1 MIRHGSYLHQGIP
14 GPRCGSSH
22 RECVLLV
29 HTMTASSPQINS
41 PREAPRV
48 SQTDADDRTR
58 VLVEVAL
65 DRHPFCRACGQPTTV
80 IQEDGAL
87 WLECVSYERPRHP
100 LLRLVTADFTF
111 GHDRELLLESLA
123 A

>member
-22 RECVLLV
+22 RECELLV
-29 HTMTASSPQINS
+29 HTMTASPSQINS
-41 PREAPRV
+41 SREAPGFSR
-48 SQTDADDRTR
+48 SDADDRAR
-58 VLVEVAL
+58 VLVELAL
-65 DRHPFCRACGQPTTV
+65 DRHPYCRACGQPTTV
-80 IQEDGAL
+80 VQADGAL
-87 WLECVSYERPRHP
+87 WLECASWQRPRHV
-100 LLRLVTADFTF
+100 LIRLVTVDFTF